1 MSDPT
6 QPAVPEPDSVPE
18 PVEGHFDKLN
28 DRASLNDRKPE
39 TISTGS
45 RLADGEWHRLHPAT
59 PLLKGGIAFVA
70 ILGIV
75 LVNLRDVFIN
85 AVFDGPE
92 DFNPFVWIIE
102 HDYAVLI
109 ILAIIG
115 GLLLFIAGFYIS
127 WRMHTFRIT
136 DELVEVRSGVLFR
149 TNRRGRLDR
158 IQGINIIRP
167 FLARLFGAAKLEINV
182 AGQDANVQL
191 DYLSS
196 AAADELRREILL
208 LASGTQAMAAAEA
221 AQASGGIV
229 TKRVNE
235 LLAPELSPDIAPPQS
250 VLKMHPGR
258 LIGSIL
264 LNESTVIM
272 LVIGIG
278 LVVTAV
284 TTGEFLWIFGLIPG
298 IIGIGGFYISR
309 FTRSLRYS
317 IAKTDDGIRVGFG
330 LLSTSNETLPPG
342 RIHAVQVRQQLLWR
356 PAGWW
361 QIVINRAANSSTNG
375 ASGQANTVIL
385 PVGNLADVH
394 KVLELVLPGFVTEQ
408 NSVLISAGLT
418 GKGVDGDG
426 FVNSPRRAAILRWFS
441 WRRNGFATAP
451 GVTLLRKGAIWRELV
466 LVPQARIQSIALS
479 QGPLLRRVGVASV
492 RFHTVAGPVYA
503 TLGAIDRDVAIRF
516 FDDAAESAV
525 LSAGTDTS
533 HRWRA
538 SLIDSPVSPVVE
550 ARESVVE
557 ARESVVEA
565 RESVVEPVETPPA
578 PPSGLDTT
586 ASAAYSTNGVAL
598 VEPPLPLVEPVETP
612 TAPPPPPVSPSPER
626 TE

>member
-1 MSDPT
+1 MSDPNSAI
-6 QPAVPEPDSVPE
+6 PEPGSVPEPHSAPGPHSVPE
-18 PVEGHFDKLN
+18 PVEGLDKPDVEQPLRQAQ
-28 DRASLNDRKPE
+28 RASSE

-45 RLADGEWHRLHPAT
+45 HLADGEWHRLHPAT
-59 PLLKGGIAFVA
+59 PLLKGGIALIA
-70 ILGIV
+70 ILGII
-75 LVNLRDVFIN
+75 LVNLRDVFISI
-85 AVFDGPE
+85 VFEGPD

-102 HDYAVLI
+102 HDFALLI
-109 ILAIIG
+109 ILGIVG
-115 GLLLFIAGFYIS
+115 GLLLFIAAFYVS

-136 DELVEVRSGVLFR
+136 DELVEVRSGILFR

-167 FLARLFGAAKLEINV
+167 FLARLFGAAKLEVNV

-196 AAADELRREILL
+196 GAADELRRAILL
-208 LASGTQAMAAAEA
+208 LASGTQATAAAEA
-221 AQASGGIV
+221 AQAAGGTGIV
-229 TKRVNE
+229 SQRVSE

-250 VLKMHPGR
+250 VVKMHPGR

-272 LVIGIG
+272 LLVAIGII
-278 LVVTAV
+278 VTTV
-284 TTGEFLWIFGLIPG
+284 TTGEFFWIFGLVPA

-394 KVLELVLPGFVTEQ
+394 KVLELVLPGFVTPENQ
-408 NSVLISAGLT
+408 ALIAAGLR
-418 GKGVDGDG
+418 GKGEEGDG
-426 FVNSPRRAAILRWFS
+426 FINSPRRAAILRWFS

-466 LVPQARIQSIALS
+466 IVPQARIQSIALN
-479 QGPLLRRVGVASV
+479 QGPLLRRVGVAAV

-503 TLGAIDRDVAIRF
+503 TLGAIDRDEAIRF
-516 FDDAAESAV
+516 FDESADAAV

-533 HRWRA
+533 HRWRSTV
-538 SLIDSPVSPVVE
+538 SLEEQPPPPVVE
-550 ARESVVE
+550 PTPPVG
-557 ARESVVEA
+557 
-565 RESVVEPVETPPA
+565 EPVEPPPA
-578 PPSGLDTT
+578 PPVDGQ
-586 ASAAYSTNGVAL
+586 GVPVGEP
-598 VEPPLPLVEPVETP
+598 VEPPDPFEPP
-612 TAPPPPPVSPSPER
+612 RPPQ
-626 TE
+626 